1 MSDNIEQVVE
11 NGLKAV
17 ETKLAAAV
25 EKYEGQ
31 IQENGKVSSEA
42 RAAVKALAD
51 EHAKLSATVLD
62 MAQKMDGTA
71 KADAKSMTP
80 GAEFVAS
87 AEFKALVEGRS
98 EKARFQIKNTV
109 VSDATTTTI
118 PQYKPGIVAGPFV
131 PLTVRDVLPSAFTSS
146 PLVIGTREVAGW
158 TNSAAETAQAAAKPE
173 SVLNFEQYNVPI
185 TTIAHFVK
193 VSNQLLQDAPAVTSY
208 IDVRLRYGLDARI
221 DAQLLNGNGTAPN
234 IAGLMKAGNYTA
246 FTPTAGA
253 NLAESVNKAK
263 YQLWAAGYQ
272 ADTVIVNPAD
282 WGAME
287 TAKASGS
294 GEYLWGAPGLALG
307 MNPFGVRVVIA
318 ANMAAGK
325 FLVGGFQ
332 RATTLWQ
339 RQGDT
344 VEMGYVNDD
353 FTKNLVT
360 IRAETRMGLE
370 INTPAALLGGAFT
383 A

>member
-1 MSDNIEQVVE
+1 MSEDIKAAVE

-17 ETKLAAAV
+17 DEKLTAAIT
-25 EKYEGQ
+25 KYEGQ
-31 IQENGKVSSEA
+31 IKETGKVSDEA
-42 RAAVKALAD
+42 KAAVQALTE
-51 EHAKLSATVLD
+51 EHKKLSATVLD
-62 MAQKMDGTA
+62 MAQKMDGA
-71 KADAKSMTP
+71 KPPPAVMGSV
-80 GAEFVAS
+80 GAEFVKS
-87 AEFKALVEGRS
+87 AEFKALLEGRA
-98 EKARFQIKNTV
+98 EKVRFESKSTV
-109 VSDATTTTI
+109 ISDATTTTT
-118 PQYKPGIVAGPFV
+118 PQYRPGIVAGPFV
-131 PLTVRDVLPSAFTSS
+131 PLSVRDILPAANTSS
-146 PLVIGTREVAGW
+146 PLVIGTREASF
-158 TNSAAETAQAAAKPE
+158 TNAAAETAQAAAKPE
-173 SVLNFEQYNVPI
+173 TALTFEQYNIPVS
-185 TTIAHFVK
+185 TIAHFIK

-221 DAQLLNGNGTAPN
+221 DAQLLNGDGTAPN
-234 IAGLMKAGNYTA
+234 IAGLLKAGNYIA
-246 FTPTAGA
+246 FTPVTGA
-253 NLAESVNKAK
+253 NLAESINKAK

-272 ADTVIVNPAD
+272 ADAVIVNPAD

-287 TAKASGS
+287 TLKSSGS
-294 GEYLWGAPGLALG
+294 GEYLWGAPGLAIG

-318 ANMAAGK
+318 ANMPAGK

-332 RATTLWQ
+332 RATMLWQ

-360 IRAETRMGLE
+360 IRAETRLGLE